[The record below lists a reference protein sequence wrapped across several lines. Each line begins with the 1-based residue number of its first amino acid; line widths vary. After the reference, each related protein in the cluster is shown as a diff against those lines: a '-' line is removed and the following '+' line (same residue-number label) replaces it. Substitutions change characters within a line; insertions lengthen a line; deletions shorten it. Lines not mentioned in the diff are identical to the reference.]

1 MRRPEYDFVVIGGG
15 FYGCCL
21 ALILRSVSDRILV
34 LEAGD
39 GLLQRAS
46 RVNQARVHTGFHYPR
61 SFLTALRSMVLHRR
75 FAEDFP
81 DAVIDDFEMLYAIAA
96 RRSKVSAGRFLR
108 MFQNRGAPIRVA
120 RPEAAALF
128 SRELVENVFEARE
141 WAFDYRALRRHLAT
155 RLERQG
161 VEIRKGTVARRVR
174 QRVGGAVVETEMGA
188 EIHAGMVFNV
198 TYSMIN
204 ALLIDSGLDPL
215 PLKHEFVEIA
225 LMKPPPRIAHFG
237 VTMMDGP
244 FFSTMPYPA
253 EGLHSLTH
261 VRYTPHFSWTDENRG
276 GGAYRVAAGLPR
288 ESRWRH
294 MMMDAR
300 RFMPALTD
308 LEWERSLYDVKTILT
323 RNERNDGRPILFHR
337 HVGAPSVISIMGGK
351 IDNIYD
357 LFDVLPGADHRFA
370 KVNLSCLH

>member
-1 MRRPEYDFVVIGGG
+1 MRPREYDFVVIGGG

-21 ALILRSVSDRILV
+21 ALILRSVSERILV
-34 LEAGD
+34 LEAGE
-39 GLLQRAS
+39 GLLERAS

-81 DAVIDDFEMLYAIAA
+81 EAVIDDFEMLYAIAA

-108 MFQNRGAPIRVA
+108 MFQNLGAPIRVA

-128 SRELVENVFEARE
+128 SRDLVEAVFEARE
-141 WAFDYRALRRHLAT
+141 WAFDYRALRRHLVA

-161 VEIRKGTVARRVR
+161 VEIRTGAVASRLGPRA
-174 QRVGGAVVETEMGA
+174 GGAVVEMGDGA
-188 EIHAGMVFNV
+188 EIRAGMVFNV

-204 ALLIDSGLDPL
+204 ALLRDSGLDPL

-225 LMKPPPRIAHFG
+225 LVKPPERVGRFG

-261 VRYTPHFSWTDENRG
+261 VRYTPHFSWTDETRR
-276 GGAYRVAAGLPR
+276 GGAYEIAAGLPR

-300 RFMPALTD
+300 RFMPALGD
-308 LEWERSLYDVKTILT
+308 LEWERSLFDVKTILT

-337 HVGAPSVISIMGGK
+337 HSAAPSVISIMGGK

-357 LFDVLPGADHRFA
+357 LFDVLPGADPRFA
-370 KVNLSCLH
+370 KVNLSCLR